1 MPLVAEEKAS
11 LAPWPGLGAR
21 SEHSVCRPVGEE
33 ASSALIDN
41 KIPEFSFSLSTA
53 NAFKL
58 NALLSWST

>member
-11 LAPWPGLGAR
+11 LAPWPGLGGHG
-21 SEHSVCRPVGEE
+21 EYSVCRPVGEE

-41 KIPEFSFSLSTA
+41 KIPQSSFSLSTA

-58 NALLSWST
+58 NALPSWST